1 MFKKLW
7 NLILGMSAI
16 SALGRGILW
25 LVNQKRQEKPLDWIM
40 FTLPSTMSALPEPR
54 TIPQRLVLG
63 DTPMSLIDLERVFK
77 QLGKDSRSKGV
88 ILHLPRLSMPLAD
101 LQTLRNSISRFK
113 AMGKKVVCIS
123 QGYDLASYY
132 VATVADEVI
141 LQKVGDGLQT
151 IGMIQGSAFL
161 KDALDTIG
169 VKFDAVAITPFK
181 GAADPLTRNDISE
194 EGRQQLEWLLD
205 SRYDMVVEGIA
216 EARNMTREEVLKLID
231 SSPLLNKDA
240 LEAGYV
246 DAILNQE
253 GLSDHLKTRQII
265 SWQDAQKSL
274 PIELPKRPKKYVA
287 VLTVSGMIVDG
298 ESSRPPINSP
308 APFVGNERAGD
319 LTVVQQV
326 RNIMKNKKIGA
337 VVLNVDTGGGSASA
351 SEAMKSALDELGKDR
366 PLVVYMNNVAASG
379 GYFIATSSKHIV
391 AQPGTITGSIGVIF
405 GKPITQGMFEKLRVN
420 RVAFTRGENAGINTD
435 FAPFTDDQREIMRG
449 SIEHMYDQFI
459 ERVADA
465 RAMTKEEVDAIGGG
479 RVWTGVQAKEHG
491 LVDELGDLHLAIKK
505 AKSLANLPEDTP
517 VALIQGKPQPLA
529 PQLAGSAAAL
539 QYFWDDIKHLSGK
552 VQYLLPLDIR

>member
-1 MFKKLW
+1 MLKKVV
-7 NLILGMSAI
+7 NMMLGMSAL
-16 SALGRGILW
+16 SALGRGAVW
-25 LVNQKRQEKPLDWIM
+25 LINQKRQEKPLDWVL
-40 FTLPSTMSALPEPR
+40 FTLPASMSALPQPR
-54 TIPQRLVLG
+54 SLPQRLLVG
-63 DTPMSLIDLERVFK
+63 DAPMSLVDLESAFK
-77 QLGKDSRSKGV
+77 QLGKDSRNIGV
-88 ILHLPRLSMPLAD
+88 ILHLPRMSMPLAD
-101 LQTLRNSISRFK
+101 LQTLRNSILRLK
-113 AMGKKVVCIS
+113 AKGKRVVCIS
-123 QGYDLASYY
+123 QGYDLAGYY

-151 IGMIQGSAFL
+151 IGMVQGSAFL

-205 SRYDMVVEGIA
+205 SRYDMVVDGIA
-216 EARNMTREEVLKLID
+216 EARDMTREDVIKLID
-231 SSPLLNKDA
+231 SSPFLNTDA

-246 DAILNQE
+246 DAIMNHE
-253 GLSDHLKTRQII
+253 GLGDHLKTRTIV
-265 SWQDAQKSL
+265 SWQDAQKAL
-274 PIELPKRPKKYVA
+274 PIELPKRPSKYVA

-326 RNIMKNKKIGA
+326 RSIMKNKKIGA

-379 GYFIATSSKHIV
+379 GYFISTSSKHII

-405 GKPITQGMFEKLRVN
+405 GKPVTQGMFEKLRVN
-420 RVAFTRGENAGINTD
+420 RVAFTRGGNASINMD
-435 FAPFTDDQREIMRG
+435 FAPFTDDQRAIMRG

-465 RAMTKEEVDAIGGG
+465 RDMTKEAVDEIGGG
-479 RVWTGVQAKEHG
+479 RVWTGIQAKEHG
-491 LVDELGDLHLAIKK
+491 LVDELGDLHLAINK
-505 AKSLANLPEDTP
+505 AKSLANLAEDTP
-517 VALIQGKPQPLA
+517 VALIQPKQQALA
-529 PQLAGSAAAL
+529 PQLAGSASAL

-552 VQYLLPLDIR
+552 VQFLLPLDIQ